1 MTDAAQEDRVTLHPN
16 RLSPLPVPPLALLL
30 LALACFSQ
38 TATCA
43 AQTDKQSDE
52 FLVRTTSGPLRGVA
66 RPDGGA
72 QFLGIPYAQPPLG
85 DLRWHEPLP
94 VKPWTEPR
102 AANSFGAPCTQP
114 LMADWNRH
122 DAEAGVEDCLFLNVV
137 TSVWPA
143 THPLP
148 VMLWLHG
155 GGNEG
160 GSASSMFYSGGTLVD
175 HGVLLVT
182 VNYRLGIFGFFA
194 HPALSAE
201 STHHASGNYGL
212 MDQLLALRWVRDNIA
227 NFGGDPNNITV
238 FGNSA
243 GAIDTSLLMTSAL
256 SKDLFQRAIA
266 ESGTSFGHTLLPLS
280 VAEKAGETFAANL
293 NVATGAEGLKQL
305 RQLTAQQLLAAK
317 SSLSP
322 YSRFLPD
329 IDGWVIARPPA
340 SVFAAGEES
349 AIPLLFGTTSRELG
363 ASSWR
368 MPTAPDALR
377 KSITDFFGTLT
388 PQALAAYGLADAAQ
402 PSDDPLYGSPAD
414 QWAADLIL
422 RCPATAQGGWHY
434 AAHHPTYEY
443 EFAHAIPGQE
453 AQGAIHGSEIPYVL
467 GYFPRWGNI
476 PGKFADIDIQLSNL
490 MQSYWTNFAKTG
502 NPNSAG
508 LPEWPQFGDER
519 KYVRFQQDGK
529 VVPLA
534 SLRDGPC
541 GVYRS
546 SLAARTSSSRN

>member
-1 MTDAAQEDRVTLHPN
+1 
-16 RLSPLPVPPLALLL
+16 LAPLL
-30 LALACFSQ
+30 LAIACFSQ
-38 TATCA
+38 ASTCTA
-43 AQTDKQSDE
+43 QIEKQPDE

-72 QFLGIPYAQPPLG
+72 QFLGIPYAQPPVG

-94 VKPWTEPR
+94 VKPWTEVR
-102 AANSFGAPCTQP
+102 AANTFGAPCAQP

-122 DAEAGVEDCLFLNVV
+122 DAETGVEDCLFLNVV
-137 TSVWPA
+137 TAVWPA
-143 THPLP
+143 RHPLP

-160 GSASSMFYSGGTLVD
+160 GSASSVFYSGGTLVN

-182 VNYRLGIFGFFA
+182 INYRLGIFGFFA

-201 STHHASGNYGL
+201 STHHSSGNYGL
-212 MDQLLALRWVRDNIA
+212 MDQILALRWVHDNIA

-243 GAIDTSLLMTSAL
+243 GSIDIGLLMTSAL

-266 ESGTSFGHTLLPLS
+266 ESGTSFSHTMLPLS
-280 VAEKAGETFAANL
+280 VAEKSGETFAANL
-293 NVATGAEGLKQL
+293 NVAAGAEGLKQL
-305 RQLTAQQLLAAK
+305 RQLAAQQLLAAK

-322 YSRFLPD
+322 YSRFGPD
-329 IDGWVIARPPA
+329 IDGWVIARQPA
-340 SVFAAGEES
+340 SVFATGEEI

-363 ASSWR
+363 AASWR
-368 MPTAPDALR
+368 MPTAQDALR
-377 KSITDFFGTLT
+377 KSITDFFGTLAQ
-388 PQALAAYGLADAAQ
+388 QALTAYGLAEGAQ
-402 PSDDPLYGSPAD
+402 SSDDPLYGAPAD
-414 QWAADLIL
+414 QWAADLII

-476 PGKFADIDIQLSNL
+476 PGKFADTDIQLSDL
-490 MQSYWTNFAKTG
+490 MESYWTNFAKTG

-519 KYVRFQQDGK
+519 KYIRFQQDGK
-529 VVPLA
+529 VVPLV

-541 GVYRS
+541 GVYRAT
-546 SLAARTSSSRN
+546 LAARTPSSRN

>member
-1 MTDAAQEDRVTLHPN
+1 MRQDSN
-16 RLSPLPVPPLALLL
+16 RLRAFPVSPFARIL
-30 LALACFSQ
+30 LAIACFTQVS
-38 TATCA
+38 ASA
-43 AQTDKQSDE
+43 AQTEMQSDG

-72 QFLGIPYAQPPLG
+72 EFLGIPYAEPPVG

-94 VKPWTEPR
+94 VKPWIGVRT
-102 AANSFGAPCTQP
+102 ANSFGAPCAQP

-137 TSVWPA
+137 TPVWPA
-143 THPLP
+143 RQPLP

-160 GSASSMFYSGGTLVD
+160 GSASSALYKDGTLIR

-201 STHHASGNYGL
+201 SAHRGSGNYGL
-212 MDQLLALRWVRDNIA
+212 MDQILALRWVRDNIA
-227 NFGGDPNNITV
+227 NFGGDPNNITM

-243 GAIDTSLLMTSAL
+243 GAIDTGLLMTSGL

-266 ESGTSFGHTLLPLS
+266 ESGTSFSHSLAPLAA
-280 VAEKAGETFAANL
+280 AEKAGEAFAANL
-293 NVATGAEGLKQL
+293 KVAAGEEGLKQL
-305 RQLTAQQLLAAK
+305 RQLTAQQLLAFK
-317 SSLSP
+317 SSQSP
-322 YSRFLPD
+322 YSHFGPD
-329 IDGWVIARPPA
+329 IDGCVIARKPA
-340 SVFAAGEES
+340 SVFAAGEEA

-363 ASSWR
+363 AASWHL
-368 MPTAPDALR
+368 PTAQDALR
-377 KSITDFFGTLT
+377 KAIADFFGGLA
-388 PQALAAYGLADAAQ
+388 PQALAAYGLAESAQ
-402 PSDDPLYGSPAD
+402 ASDDPLYGSPAD
-414 QWAADLIL
+414 QWAADLII

-443 EFAHAIPGQE
+443 ELAHAIPGQE
-453 AQGAIHGSEIPYVL
+453 AQGAVHGADLPYVF

-476 PGKFADIDIQLSNL
+476 AGKLTDVDIQLSGL
-490 MQSYWTNFAKTG
+490 MESYWTNFARTG

-508 LPEWPQFGDER
+508 LPEWPQFGVER
-519 KYVRFQQDGK
+519 KFIRFQQDGK

-541 GVYRS
+541 ELYRA
-546 SLAARTSSSRN
+546 SLTSRIVH